1 VGGTGVLVGIGS
13 GVMVLVGLKTMT
25 SAESVREE
33 SVEFHMRS
41 NQQTHQEE
49 ENCSFH
55 GFFLISE
62 NDTGSETLTAFLQL
76 II

>member
-1 VGGTGVLVGIGS
+1 
-13 GVMVLVGLKTMT
+13 MT